1 MNKGLFLPVFI
12 LLIIFSACRKDELTL
27 PAKVFFEFEMISH
40 QEEENLKSGAP
51 FPVPGKMTVDR
62 GTMSI
67 RSIEFEGR
75 RDQGRD
81 VFFVTNMGQPLIIDL
96 GEKNNNQALSFDI
109 PQGVYSQIE
118 IYLDLGGN
126 DEIPLIIE
134 GKISGGTPNEIPL
147 RFEYNISDKLRARAE
162 SGQSGNKMVLRKD
175 TPSKARIILDSPS
188 VFQFV
193 TMPVL
198 MDAAIS
204 VIDGKEVLLINSN
217 NNINLFNIMA
227 ERLEKSLRVIID

>member
-40 QEEENLKSGAP
+40 EEEENLKSGAP
-51 FPVPGKMTVDR
+51 FPVPGRMTVDR
-62 GTMSI
+62 GTMSV
-67 RSIEFEGR
+67 SAIEFQGR

-81 VFFVTNMGQPLIIDL
+81 VFFVTNLRQPLIIDL
-96 GEKNNNQALSFDI
+96 EEKNNNQALSFDI
-109 PQGVYSQIE
+109 PQGIYNQIE

-126 DEIPLIIE
+126 TGIPLVIE
-134 GKISGGTPNEIPL
+134 GKISGGTPNELPL
-147 RFEYNISDKLRARAE
+147 RFEYNIREKLRTRAE
-162 SGQSGNKMVLRKD
+162 SGQSSSQIVLRKD
-175 TPSKARIILDSPS
+175 TPSNARIILDSPS

-193 TMPVL
+193 TMSVL
-198 MDAAIS
+198 RDAAIS

-217 NNINLFNIMA
+217 ININIYNIMA
-227 ERLEKSLRVIID
+227 ERLERSFRVIIE